1 MLDYLGPHML
11 PTDGAIDVPDLLKP
25 GHGSE
30 IIDVPVWSCRR
41 FLVMCHA
48 CPDTA
53 RPTRTTNVDVESR
66 TDPALS
72 KPTDLERA
80 GN

>member
-11 PTDGAIDVPDLLKP
+11 PTDGAIDVPELLKP
-25 GHGSE
+25 GHGPE

>member
-1 MLDYLGPHML
+1 MLQ
-11 PTDGAIDVPDLLKP
+11 TDGAIDVPDILKP
-25 GHGSE
+25 GHCPQ

-48 CPDTA
+48 CPDAA
-53 RPTRTTNVDVESR
+53 RPTRTANVDVESR
-66 TDPALS
+66 TDIALS

-80 GN
+80 GD

>member
-11 PTDGAIDVPDLLKP
+11 PTDGAIDVPDLLKLR
-25 GHGSE
+25 HGPQ
-30 IIDVPVWSCRR
+30 IINVPVWSCRR
-41 FLVMCHA
+41 FLVVCHA

-66 TDPALS
+66 KDAALS
-72 KPTDLERA
+72 KSTNLYRTGD
-80 GN
+80 

>member
-30 IIDVPVWSCRR
+30 IIDVPGWSCRR

-48 CPDTA
+48 CPDAA
-53 RPTRTTNVDVESR
+53 RPTRTANVDVEAR
-66 TDPALS
+66 TDIALS

-80 GN
+80 GD